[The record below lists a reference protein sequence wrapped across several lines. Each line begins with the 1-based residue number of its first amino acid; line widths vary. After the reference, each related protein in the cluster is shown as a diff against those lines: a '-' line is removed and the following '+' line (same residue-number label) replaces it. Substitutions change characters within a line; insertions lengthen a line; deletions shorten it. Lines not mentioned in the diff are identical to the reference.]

1 MPVDTISGKYLA
13 VVIGNVV
20 IVGAQEWTCRETTDQ
35 LDGTTGADQ
44 GYENDDNGLVRA
56 EIDIMLVQNLAS
68 GIYAAVRA
76 GTLLT
81 NLKLYRTSA
90 DNQPA
95 FTIPLAK
102 VYESTN
108 AGKVRD
114 RFTTAVKARSKGPYS
129 GTDPGAG

>member
-1 MPVDTISGKYLA
+1 
-13 VVIGNVV
+13 
-20 IVGAQEWTCRETTDQ
+20 
-35 LDGTTGADQ
+35 
-44 GYENDDNGLVRA
+44 
-56 EIDIMLVQNLAS
+56 MLVQNLAS